1 MTALVSELLAMT
13 TLGQSAMLLSYMT
26 ISAGF
31 LFAVFGRLC
40 VWFRHAEGPVPR
52 LALPERE
59 IEAHLMKPPDRA
71 GLQASS

>member
-31 LFAVFGRLC
+31 LSAVFGRLC

-52 LALPERE
+52 LALRERRNRGSLN
-59 IEAHLMKPPDRA
+59 EAA
-71 GLQASS
+71 